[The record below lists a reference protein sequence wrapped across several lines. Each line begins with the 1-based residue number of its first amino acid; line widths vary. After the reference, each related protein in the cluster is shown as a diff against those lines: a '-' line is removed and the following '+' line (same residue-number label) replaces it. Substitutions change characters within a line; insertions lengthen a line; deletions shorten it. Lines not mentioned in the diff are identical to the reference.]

1 MSVQGVCED
10 FCPQSEAKLRIR
22 EKLLHFYEYKNGQ
35 KNVPG
40 ILVKSFARSA
50 AGLKVPKGKDLRT
63 IKCLHKTTEYLL
75 NEVILDKRKPFC
87 YIYDFIFDRLRA
99 IRQEVV
105 IQNLED
111 KQIIKLLEPMIMFL
125 AFSRYKLCE
134 ETIGNFD
141 EKICELHLQECL
153 KRVLVSYDNIACN
166 EMIDDEIKNR
176 AFVEALYQIFN
187 LGSIEALNRCV
198 LAPQEIKSNAV
209 FALSFKICLS
219 YFQGNL
225 YRVLMGLQNLP
236 HILCAIGSLK
246 MQMLRKK
253 LLEMFSYAY
262 HSKFSV
268 PANFVLNLTAHAN
281 KEELFKDCEY
291 FKVNIATDNKNL
303 YFQKGYFRHELPAL
317 KCKHEQFVDIKLEKI
332 YLPEILLLKKL

>member
-1 MSVQGVCED
+1 MSVQGVCEE

-35 KNVPG
+35 KSVPG

-50 AGLKVPKGKDLRT
+50 AGLRVPKGKDLRT

-75 NEVILDKRKPFC
+75 KEVVLDKRKSFC
-87 YIYDFIFDRLRA
+87 YVYDFIFDRLRA

-105 IQNLED
+105 IQNFED
-111 KQIIKLLEPMIMFL
+111 MQTIKLLEPMIMFL

-134 ETIGNFD
+134 ETTGNFD

-153 KRVLVSYDNIACN
+153 KRALVSYDNIACN
-166 EMIDDEIKNR
+166 EMTEAEIKNR
-176 AFVEALYQIFN
+176 AYIEGLYQIFN
-187 LGSIEALNRCV
+187 LGSAEALSRCALV
-198 LAPQEIKSNAV
+198 PREIKSNAV
-209 FALSFKICLS
+209 FALAFKICLS

-225 YRVLMGLQNLP
+225 YRVLIGLQNLP
-236 HILCAIGSLK
+236 HVLCAIGSLK
-246 MQMLRKK
+246 LQMLRKK
-253 LLEMFSYAY
+253 LLEMFTSAY
-262 HSKFSV
+262 HSKFLV
-268 PANFVLNLTAHAN
+268 PANFVLSLTAHAT

-291 FKVNIATDNKNL
+291 FKVNVASDNKHL
-303 YFQKGYFRHELPAL
+303 HFQKIYFRHELPAL
-317 KCKHEQFVDIKLEKI
+317 KTRHEQFVDIKLERI